1 MSDDQITDQIT
12 DLARLLPAGS
22 APDLPADRLQILK
35 EHLMVEYRLAAGIRR
50 PTPRRRR
57 PRRPLLAAV
66 GVGAALAAVAA
77 TAVALALFGG
87 QPAPASPAAVELLA
101 KVANVAARQPA
112 PAVSDSEF
120 MYIRSEVSYAVYE
133 NGSQTPSM
141 EPLHERQIWLPVANV
156 CDWGLVIE
164 EGQRTSLAPSG
175 GGPSFSVKCGPGN
188 LDNATYRL
196 LQSLPTDPRTLLSLI
211 YTFDQKNGEGQA
223 LGSDGE
229 AFVTIG
235 DLIRETIVPPQTA
248 AALYRAAA
256 LIPGVTLID
265 HVTDVDGQPGIAI
278 AWTNSQDRNEW
289 IFDPATL
296 QYVGERDYDMSTG
309 KPVVTG
315 NAARPAARL
324 RQQGRA
330 APIARGR
337 RYPHSG

>member
-1 MSDDQITDQIT
+1 MTDDQMTDQIT
-12 DLARLLPAGS
+12 DLARLLPAGP

-35 EHLMVEYRLAAGIRR
+35 EHLMVEYRRAAGNRR

-57 PRRPLLAAV
+57 ARRPLLAAV
-66 GVGAALAAVAA
+66 GAGAVLAAVAA
-77 TAVALALFGG
+77 TALALVLPGG

-112 PAVSDSEF
+112 PAVGNSEF
-120 MYIRSEVSYAVYE
+120 MYIRSEVAYAVYN
-133 NGSQTPSM
+133 NGSQTPTM

-164 EGQRTSLAPSG
+164 EGQRTTLAPSPG
-175 GGPSFSVKCGPGN
+175 GSPSFAVKCGPGN

-196 LQSLPTDPRTLLSLI
+196 LQSLPTDPRTLLSQI
-211 YTFDQKNGEGQA
+211 YAFDQANGEGQA

-235 DLIRETIVPPQTA
+235 DLIRETIVPPSTA

-256 LIPGVTLID
+256 LIPGVTLIGR
-265 HVTDVDGQPGIAI
+265 VTTVEGQPGIAI
-278 AWTNSQDRNEW
+278 AWTSRQDRYEW

-315 NAARPAARL
+315 NAAVL
-324 RQQGRA
+324 QRA
-330 APIARGR
+330 FVSKAGQLP
-337 RYPHSG
+337 

>member
-1 MSDDQITDQIT
+1 MTDDQMTDQIT
-12 DLARLLPAGS
+12 DLARLLPAGP

-35 EHLMVEYRLAAGIRR
+35 EHLMVEYRQAAGNRR
-50 PTPRRRR
+50 PTPQRRRA
-57 PRRPLLAAV
+57 RRPLLAAL
-66 GVGAALAAVAA
+66 GAGAVLAAVA
-77 TAVALALFGG
+77 TALALILPVG

-101 KVANVAARQPA
+101 KVANVAARQPS
-112 PAVSDSEF
+112 PAVGNSEF
-120 MYIRSEVSYAVYE
+120 MYIRSEVAYAVYN
-133 NGSQTPSM
+133 NGSQTPTM

-164 EGQRTSLAPSG
+164 EGQRTTLAPSPG
-175 GGPSFSVKCGPGN
+175 GSPSFAVKCGPGN

-196 LQSLPTDPRTLLSLI
+196 LQSLPTDPRTLLSQI
-211 YTFDQKNGEGQA
+211 YAFDQANGEGQA

-235 DLIRETIVPPQTA
+235 DLIRETIVPPSTA

-256 LIPGVTLID
+256 LIPGVTLIGR
-265 HVTDVDGQPGIAI
+265 VTTVEGQPGIAI
-278 AWTNSQDRNEW
+278 AWTSRQDRYEW

-315 NAARPAARL
+315 NAAVL
-324 RQQGRA
+324 QRA
-330 APIARGR
+330 FVSKAGQLP
-337 RYPHSG
+337 